1 MKRYLIISLSVV
13 VLLCFSA
20 CHSADSRVDGL
31 KNFVE
36 EIRKESQGYTSE
48 QWKKANERFNRLL
61 DEIKSYDDLTKE
73 ELEELG
79 KVQGQYA
86 ATVLQN
92 CGEVLFEQLEETG
105 VALDSLEV
113 VESYCR
119 LFMLVYSS
127 RVYFFCFTTGNCKG
141 C

>member
-20 CHSADSRVDGL
+20 CHSADSRVDSL

-113 VESYCR
+113 GVEKGLVESQEYE
-119 LFMLVYSS
+119 
-127 RVYFFCFTTGNCKG
+127 
-141 C
+141 